1 MPDHNPFTLTFGK
14 IPYTYISRQ
23 DSVSTI
29 LDEYTAVEPTR
40 QIFLITGVRGCGKT
54 VLMTSVSQAL
64 EREGWIVVRLNPA
77 RNYLDELCMR
87 LSEKSTGIPDI
98 TDRGFEVSVMGSG
111 FSIGGTD
118 SLDNVGKINRFLS
131 RLKKNKKRV
140 LITIDEV
147 QNDSNL
153 KEFAL
158 QFQIFLTEDY
168 PVFLIMTGLYED
180 LYDIQNA
187 SGMTF
192 LLRAPKVY
200 PEPLGI
206 VPITLEYKRIFG
218 LEQEKA
224 RQLASITKGYAF
236 AFQVLGSLYWEYR
249 SSLSQQEILEKFDTI
264 LEEQVYRKIWEKLS
278 DQDRAVIQQLLD
290 HEEIKV
296 QELRAALHMSSSKF
310 SVYRDRLLKRGILNA
325 PKYGYLALAL
335 PRFSNIARLYLD
347 SGTVKQYCEAI
358 CLQCLMMTD
367 ILRMM
372 IGESGCWRRRHRR
385 DLYPYLE
392 DKFLSV
398 KAFRSK

>member
-111 FSIGGTD
+111 FSKGSTY
-118 SLDNVGKINRFLS
+118 SLDNVGKINRLLS
-131 RLKKNKKRV
+131 RLKKNNKRV

-206 VPITLEYKRIFG
+206 VPITPEYKRIFG

-347 SGTVKQYCEAI
+347 
-358 CLQCLMMTD
+358 
-367 ILRMM
+367 
-372 IGESGCWRRRHRR
+372 
-385 DLYPYLE
+385 
-392 DKFLSV
+392 
-398 KAFRSK
+398 